1 MSIFN
6 NIKRSL
12 GFGSDVNDPDD
23 DLLADSVDSN
33 ESDNFATPAPIPA
46 PTVTVRHTA
55 VVDTTMVDRIFDHV
69 VATFNEALPGFL
81 SHSVDAEAQSK
92 KLYDSLDSSIKE
104 YLKNVAESAKRNCEE
119 QWAEEQAVLR
129 NEMESLRSK
138 TKEIEQQR
146 FDIKQQQ
153 LSADRQRR
161 ALNDRVHD
169 LESQLAAFDAEREQ
183 LDLENKS
190 LLNKLKVM
198 SVHESDID
206 DLRAELEHA
215 RVELLNLRN
224 QSVAGESAPDS
235 GVDKAVLEEL
245 NARIDSLSEENT
257 RLNAAL
263 ENAAEK
269 DRIATEMLNGLQSK
283 ASSARNE
290 LAQKESEIAELKEKL
305 DDARVFKDEIDRINS
320 QMTLVEQAIEKRDRK
335 IARLKTECEELRKQN
350 EGLQK
355 HLAEI
360 EGKDVVAQP
369 DSDVSP
375 DEDARS
381 PKISDSDLAAIEESF
396 DSNEWMSSEPAE
408 TPSMRAGIT
417 DADFGYQPPVR
428 KNSRHD
434 NDAQLS
440 LF

>member
-33 ESDNFATPAPIPA
+33 ESDSFATPAPIPA

-129 NEMESLRSK
+129 NEMECLRSK

-335 IARLKTECEELRKQN
+335 ISRLKTECEELRKQN

-369 DSDVSP
+369 NFDVSP